1 MRTFARAFVL
11 STALGLTAAALHAA
25 PAQSAAASINPAD
38 YPALDDKELGHI
50 RRFVQ
55 LSKLL
60 PGDWSGMRDDF
71 YAVAERTQQ
80 FQLAYMADALALVQ
94 HQYTPAYREL
104 YRRTMNDWILKLAL
118 PDILESWLKA
128 RRGGLSVDHPAAED
142 LTAGW

>member
-11 STALGLTAAALHAA
+11 SAALGLTAAPLHAA
-25 PAQSAAASINPAD
+25 PAQPAAASINPAD

-60 PGDWSGMRDDF
+60 PGDWSGMSDDL

-104 YRRTMNDWILKLAL
+104 YRKTMDALIQKMTL
-118 PDILESWLKA
+118 PDIWESW
-128 RRGGLSVDHPAAED
+128 
-142 LTAGW
+142 

>member
-11 STALGLTAAALHAA
+11 SAALGLTAAALHAA
-25 PAQSAAASINPAD
+25 PAQSAAASKNPAD
-38 YPALDDKELGHI
+38 LPACDDKELGHI

-60 PGDWSGMRDDF
+60 PADWSGMSDDL

-104 YRRTMNDWILKLAL
+104 YRKTMDALIQKMTL
-118 PDILESWLKA
+118 PDIW
-128 RRGGLSVDHPAAED
+128 
-142 LTAGW
+142 